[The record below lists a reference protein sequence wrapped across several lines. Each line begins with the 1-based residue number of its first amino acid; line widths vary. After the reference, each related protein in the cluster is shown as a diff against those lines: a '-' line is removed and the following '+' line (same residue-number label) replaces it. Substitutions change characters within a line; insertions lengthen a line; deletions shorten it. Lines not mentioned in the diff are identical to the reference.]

1 MTVSVYGGIGLIE
14 LGPSG
19 DVEYFFRCV
28 KYFVETAKKTTL
40 PLITDRLYKRYVVVE
55 DFEEIRENIIIIENV
70 FKITETSLNDFEGYI
85 LGDKGRRLNASKP
98 TLYLLFSDYF
108 SAFKY
113 CMKTAESTK
122 KNFGTYVPLIIGRD
136 IVAPKFAVGKKD
148 PKDEKIRE
156 RYDTLE
162 GNPLWWGA

>member
-1 MTVSVYGGIGLIE
+1 MTVSVYGGIGLME

-28 KYFVETAKKTTL
+28 KYFVETSKKTAL
-40 PLITDRLYKRYVVVE
+40 PLITDRLYKRYVVIE
-55 DFEEIRENIIIIENV
+55 DFAKLRENLAVVEII

-85 LGDKGRRLNASKP
+85 AGEKGRRLNTREK
-98 TLYLLFSDYF
+98 TLYFLFSDYF
-108 SAFKY
+108 SSFEY
-113 CMKTAESTK
+113 CMKTAETTK

-136 IVAPKFAVGKKD
+136 IVAPKFAVGKND
-148 PKDEKIRE
+148 PKGEKIRE